1 MSKSLKSKLNFLNQ
15 TFWTKLD
22 FEDFK
27 LLLNKIGWLETE
39 KHIEN
44 YIKKV
49 ISAKLSSEKYEWVK
63 ITDKAIFALSE
74 FFKNYYRSFSEVP
87 SIGMINVNTGLW

>member
-44 YIKKV
+44 Y
-49 ISAKLSSEKYEWVK
+49 LQ
-63 ITDKAIFALSE
+63 
-74 FFKNYYRSFSEVP
+74 KNMNE
-87 SIGMINVNTGLW
+87 LK